1 MWVNSMLM
9 TRDNPSIATKVN
21 TMTSSVIILLLGNA
35 QLRCLCHRS
44 VRQEKIM
51 DSGVAELMQR
61 AYLSCLYRGLFSI
74 PPFFFWSPPCLRDLF
89 RTQVRWSQSHGFKNP
104 CCFVCFFVDF
114 PVSGVVRAKPQ
125 KVRLWCNVR
134 LLDGIPPRPFPMNF
148 LLEN

>member
-1 MWVNSMLM
+1 MLM

-44 VRQEKIM
+44 VRQEEII

-74 PPFFFWSPPCLRDLF
+74 PLFLKSSVSARSFPNSSPMITKSRVQKKTVLFHMFFRRLPSFWGR
-89 RTQVRWSQSHGFKNP
+89 
-104 CCFVCFFVDF
+104 
-114 PVSGVVRAKPQ
+114 
-125 KVRLWCNVR
+125 
-134 LLDGIPPRPFPMNF
+134 PR
-148 LLEN
+148 ETSEG

>member
-1 MWVNSMLM
+1 MLM

-44 VRQEKIM
+44 VRQEKII

-74 PPFFFWSPPCLRDLF
+74 PPFFLKSSVSARSFPNSSPMITKSRV
-89 RTQVRWSQSHGFKNP
+89 QNP

-125 KVRLWCNVR
+125 KVELCCNVE
-134 LLDGIPPRPFPMNF
+134 LLYGMPPRPSQ
-148 LLEN
+148 

>member
-1 MWVNSMLM
+1 M

-35 QLRCLCHRS
+35 RLRCLCHRS

-51 DSGVAELMQR
+51 ETGVAEQCSVR
-61 AYLSCLYRGLFSI
+61 VCPICIEDYLQSPFLCLKSSVSARSFPNS
-74 PPFFFWSPPCLRDLF
+74 SPKITKSR
-89 RTQVRWSQSHGFKNP
+89 VQSP

-125 KVRLWCNVR
+125 KVELCCNVK
-134 LLDGIPPRPFPMNF
+134 LLYGMPPRPSQWNF

>member
-1 MWVNSMLM
+1 MLM

-35 QLRCLCHRS
+35 QLGCLCHRS
-44 VRQEKIM
+44 VKQEKII

-74 PPFFFWSPPCLRDLF
+74 PLFLKSSVSARSFPNSSPKITKSR
-89 RTQVRWSQSHGFKNP
+89 VQSP
-104 CCFVCFFVDF
+104 CCFVCFFIDF

-125 KVRLWCNVR
+125 KVELCCNVE
-134 LLDGIPPRPFPMNF
+134 LLYGMPPRPSQ
-148 LLEN
+148 

>member
-35 QLRCLCHRS
+35 QLRYLCHRS
-44 VRQEKIM
+44 VKQEKII

-61 AYLSCLYRGLFSI
+61 VYLSCLYRGLFSI

-89 RTQVRWSQSHGFKNP
+89 RTQVRWSQSHGFKKP
-104 CCFVCFFVDF
+104 VLFRMFFRRLSSFWGRPRETSKGWVVLQCRIAIWYAFKTF
-114 PVSGVVRAKPQ
+114 PIEFS
-125 KVRLWCNVR
+125 C
-134 LLDGIPPRPFPMNF
+134 
-148 LLEN
+148 